1 MGYINGQLY
10 IGNVKG
16 VLIMYSKKIYGV
28 SPYLDIPK
36 KEQDDKEEI
45 EIKRETNLLEYLP
58 SFYHNSDIIKSF
70 MESSS
75 IEADTLKA
83 YVEDLSKNLYV
94 KTATWG
100 LDLFEEEL
108 GLITDKSISYEER
121 RERILAKKRG
131 NGTTTKKMI
140 KNTAE
145 AFSGGEVD
153 VIENFNDY
161 SFVVKFVGIKGIP
174 KNLALFKQMIEEI
187 KPAHLNY
194 ELAFTYT
201 VWSMVMDKSLIWNNI
216 NNETWL
222 ELMGY

>member
-1 MGYINGQLY
+1 
-10 IGNVKG
+10 
-16 VLIMYSKKIYGV
+16 MYSKKIYGV

-36 KEQDDKEEI
+36 KAQDKEEI
-45 EIKRETNLLEYLP
+45 EIKRETDLLEYLP
-58 SFYHNSDIIKSF
+58 SFYHNSDVIKSF
-70 MESSS
+70 MESNS
-75 IEADTLKA
+75 IEVDTLKA
-83 YVEDLSKNLYV
+83 YVEDLSKNLYI

-108 GLITDKSISYEER
+108 GLATDKSISYEER

-131 NGTTTKKMI
+131 NGTTTKAMI

-145 AFSGGEVD
+145 AFSGGEVE

-174 KNLALFKQMIEEI
+174 KNLTLFKNMIEEI

-201 VWSMVMDKSLIWNNI
+201 VWNMVMATDN
-216 NNETWL
+216 TWSDFNSKTWV
-222 ELMGY
+222 ELMTYEG

>member
-1 MGYINGQLY
+1 
-10 IGNVKG
+10 
-16 VLIMYSKKIYGV
+16 MYSKKIYGV
-28 SPYLDIPK
+28 SSYLDIPSK
-36 KEQDDKEEI
+36 HEEDDI
-45 EIKRETNLLEYLP
+45 VEIKRETDLLEYLP

-70 MESSS
+70 MESNS
-75 IEADTLKA
+75 IEVDILKA
-83 YVEDLSKNLYV
+83 YMNDLIKNLYV

-108 GLITDKSISYEER
+108 GLVTDKSISYEER

-131 NGTTTKKMI
+131 NGTTTKAMI

-145 AFSGGEVD
+145 AFSGGEVE

-161 SFVVKFVGIKGIP
+161 SFIVKFVGVKGIP
-174 KNLALFKQMIEEI
+174 KNLALFKKMIEEI

-201 VWSMVMDKSLIWNNI
+201 VWSMVMAKSNIWNDF
-216 NNETWL
+216 NNKTWV
-222 ELMGY
+222 ELMAYEG

>member
-1 MGYINGQLY
+1 
-10 IGNVKG
+10 
-16 VLIMYSKKIYGV
+16 MYSKKTYGV
-28 SPYLDIPK
+28 SSYLDIEK
-36 KEQDDKEEI
+36 VKEEQDKI
-45 EIKRETNLLEYLP
+45 EIKREADLLEYLP
-58 SFYHNSDIIKSF
+58 SFYHNSDVIKTF
-70 MESSS
+70 MESNG
-75 IEADTLKA
+75 IEVDTLKA

-108 GLITDKSISYEER
+108 GLTTDKSISYEER

-131 NGTTTKKMI
+131 NGTTTKAMI

-145 AFSGGEVD
+145 AFSGGEVE

-161 SFVVKFVGIKGIP
+161 SFVVKFVGVKGIP
-174 KNLALFKQMIEEI
+174 KNLTLFKNMIEEI

-201 VWSMVMDKSLIWNNI
+201 VWSMVMATDNTWNDF
-216 NNETWL
+216 NNKTWV
-222 ELMGY
+222 ELMTYEG

>member
-1 MGYINGQLY
+1 
-10 IGNVKG
+10 
-16 VLIMYSKKIYGV
+16 MYSKKIYGI
-28 SPYLDIPK
+28 SPYLDMPK
-36 KEQDDKEEI
+36 VQEENNEI
-45 EIKRETNLLEYLP
+45 EIKREANLLEYLP

-70 MESSS
+70 MESNN
-75 IEADTLKA
+75 IEVDTLKA

-108 GLITDKSISYEER
+108 GLVTDKSVSYEER

-131 NGTTTKKMI
+131 NGTTTKAMI

-145 AFSGGEVD
+145 AFSGGEVE
-153 VIENFNDY
+153 VIENFSDY
-161 SFVVKFVGIKGIP
+161 SFIVKFVGIKGIP
-174 KNLALFKQMIEEI
+174 KNLTLFKNMIEEI

-201 VWSMVMDKSLIWNNI
+201 VWSMVMAKSNIWNDF
-216 NNETWL
+216 NNKTWV
-222 ELMGY
+222 ELMVYEG

>member
-1 MGYINGQLY
+1 
-10 IGNVKG
+10 
-16 VLIMYSKKIYGV
+16 MYSKKIYGV
-28 SPYLDIPK
+28 SPYADIPK
-36 KEQDDKEEI
+36 KAQDKEEI
-45 EIKRETNLLEYLP
+45 EIKRETDLLEYLP
-58 SFYHNSDIIKSF
+58 SFYHNSDVIKSF
-70 MESSS
+70 MESNS
-75 IEADTLKA
+75 IEVDTLKA
-83 YVEDLSKNLYV
+83 YVEDLSKNLYI

-108 GLITDKSISYEER
+108 GLATDKSISYEER

-131 NGTTTKKMI
+131 NGTTTKAMI

-145 AFSGGEVD
+145 AFSGGEVE

-174 KNLALFKQMIEEI
+174 KNLTLFKNMIEEI

-201 VWSMVMDKSLIWNNI
+201 VWNMVMATDN
-216 NNETWL
+216 TWSDFNSKTWV
-222 ELMGY
+222 ELMTYEG

>member
-1 MGYINGQLY
+1 
-10 IGNVKG
+10 
-16 VLIMYSKKIYGV
+16 MYSKKIYGV

-36 KEQDDKEEI
+36 KEQDKEEI

-58 SFYHNSDIIKSF
+58 SFYHNSDVIKSF
-70 MESSS
+70 MESNS
-75 IEADTLKA
+75 IEVDTLKA
-83 YVEDLSKNLYV
+83 YIEDLSKNLYV

-108 GLITDKSISYEER
+108 GLATDKSISYEER

-131 NGTTTKKMI
+131 NGTTTKAMI

-145 AFSGGEVD
+145 AFSGGEVE

-161 SFVVKFVGIKGIP
+161 SFVVKFVGVKGIP
-174 KNLALFKQMIEEI
+174 KNLTLFKNMIEEI

-201 VWSMVMDKSLIWNNI
+201 VWSMVMATDNTWNDF
-216 NNETWL
+216 NNKTWV
-222 ELMGY
+222 ELMTYEG

>member
-1 MGYINGQLY
+1 
-10 IGNVKG
+10 
-16 VLIMYSKKIYGV
+16 MYSKKTYGI
-28 SPYLDIPK
+28 SSYLDIEK
-36 KEQDDKEEI
+36 VKEEQDKI
-45 EIKRETNLLEYLP
+45 EIKRETDLLEYLP
-58 SFYHNSDIIKSF
+58 SFYHNSDIIKAF

-75 IEADTLKA
+75 IEVDTIKA

-108 GLITDKSISYEER
+108 GLVTDKSISYEER

-131 NGTTTKKMI
+131 NGTTTKAMI

-145 AFSGGEVD
+145 AFSGGEVE

-161 SFVVKFVGIKGIP
+161 SFVVKFVGVKGIP
-174 KNLALFKQMIEEI
+174 KNLALFKNMIEEI

-201 VWSMVMDKSLIWNNI
+201 VWSMIMTKSNSWDDFNNK
-216 NNETWL
+216 TWV
-222 ELMGY
+222 ELMTYGG

>member
-1 MGYINGQLY
+1 
-10 IGNVKG
+10 
-16 VLIMYSKKIYGV
+16 MYSKKIYGV

-36 KEQDDKEEI
+36 KEEEKNEI
-45 EIKRETNLLEYLP
+45 EIKRETDLLEYLP
-58 SFYHNSDIIKSF
+58 SFYHNSDIVKAF

-75 IEADTLKA
+75 IEVDTIKA

-108 GLITDKSISYEER
+108 GLVTDKSISYEER

-131 NGTTTKKMI
+131 NGTTTKAMI

-145 AFSGGEVD
+145 AFSGGEVE
-153 VIENFNDY
+153 VIEDFNDY

-174 KNLALFKQMIEEI
+174 KNLTLFKNMIEEI

-201 VWSMVMDKSLIWNNI
+201 VWNMIMSKKSIWNDFSNK
-216 NNETWL
+216 TWV
-222 ELMGY
+222 ELMTY

>member
-1 MGYINGQLY
+1 
-10 IGNVKG
+10 
-16 VLIMYSKKIYGV
+16 MYSKKIYGV
-28 SPYLDIPK
+28 SSYLDIPK
-36 KEQDDKEEI
+36 NYSNNEDI
-45 EIKRETNLLEYLP
+45 EIKREADLLEYLP
-58 SFYHNSDIIKSF
+58 SFYHNSDVIRSF
-70 MESSS
+70 MESNS
-75 IEADTLKA
+75 IEVDTLKA
-83 YVEDLSKNLYV
+83 YIEDLSKNLYV

-108 GLITDKSISYEER
+108 GLVTDKSISYEER

-131 NGTTTKKMI
+131 NGTTTKNMV

-145 AFSGGEVD
+145 AFSGGEVE

-174 KNLALFKQMIEEI
+174 KNLTLFKNMIEEI

-201 VWSMVMDKSLIWNNI
+201 VWSMVMDTDNTWNDF
-216 NNETWL
+216 NNKTWV
-222 ELMGY
+222 ELMTYEG

>member
-1 MGYINGQLY
+1 
-10 IGNVKG
+10 
-16 VLIMYSKKIYGV
+16 MYSKKIYGV
-28 SPYLDIPK
+28 SSYLDIPNK
-36 KEQDDKEEI
+36 HEEDDKV
-45 EIKRETNLLEYLP
+45 EIKRETDLLEYLP

-70 MESSS
+70 MESNS
-75 IEADTLKA
+75 IEVDILKA
-83 YVEDLSKNLYV
+83 YMNDLVKNLYV

-108 GLITDKSISYEER
+108 GLVTDKSISYEER

-131 NGTTTKKMI
+131 NGTTTKAMI

-145 AFSGGEVD
+145 AFSGGEVE

-161 SFVVKFVGIKGIP
+161 SFIVKFVGVKGIP
-174 KNLALFKQMIEEI
+174 KNLALFKKMIEEI

-201 VWSMVMDKSLIWNNI
+201 VWSMVMAKSNIWNDF
-216 NNETWL
+216 NNKTWV
-222 ELMGY
+222 ELMAYEG

>member
-1 MGYINGQLY
+1 
-10 IGNVKG
+10 
-16 VLIMYSKKIYGV
+16 MYSKKIYGV

-36 KEQDDKEEI
+36 KAQDKEEI
-45 EIKRETNLLEYLP
+45 EIKRETDLLEYLP
-58 SFYHNSDIIKSF
+58 SFYHNSDVIKSL
-70 MESSS
+70 MESNS
-75 IEADTLKA
+75 IEVDTLKA
-83 YVEDLSKNLYV
+83 YVEDLSKNLYI

-108 GLITDKSISYEER
+108 GLATDKSISYEER

-131 NGTTTKKMI
+131 NGTTTKAMI

-145 AFSGGEVD
+145 AFSGGEVE

-174 KNLALFKQMIEEI
+174 KNLTLFKNMIEEI

-201 VWSMVMDKSLIWNNI
+201 VWNMVMATDN
-216 NNETWL
+216 TWSDFNSKTWV
-222 ELMGY
+222 ELMTYEG

>member
-1 MGYINGQLY
+1 
-10 IGNVKG
+10 
-16 VLIMYSKKIYGV
+16 MYSKKIYGV

-58 SFYHNSDIIKSF
+58 SFYHNSDVIKSF
-70 MESSS
+70 MESNS
-75 IEADTLKA
+75 IEVDTLKA
-83 YVEDLSKNLYV
+83 YIEDLSKNLYI

-108 GLITDKSISYEER
+108 GLVTDKSISYEER

-131 NGTTTKKMI
+131 NGTTTKAMI

-153 VIENFNDY
+153 IIENFEEY
-161 SFVVKFVGIKGIP
+161 SFIVKFVGVKGIP
-174 KNLALFKQMIEEI
+174 KNITLFKQMIEEI
-187 KPAHLNY
+187 KPAHLSY

-201 VWSMVMDKSLIWNNI
+201 TWGMIKEQSLLWDDVKTKTWNEI
-216 NNETWL
+216 KI
-222 ELMGY
+222 Y

>member
-1 MGYINGQLY
+1 
-10 IGNVKG
+10 
-16 VLIMYSKKIYGV
+16 MYSKKIYGV

-36 KEQDDKEEI
+36 KEEEKNEI
-45 EIKRETNLLEYLP
+45 EIKRETDLLEYLP
-58 SFYHNSDIIKSF
+58 SFYHNSDIVKAF

-75 IEADTLKA
+75 IEVDTIKA

-108 GLITDKSISYEER
+108 GLVTDKSISYEER

-131 NGTTTKKMI
+131 NGTTTKAMI

-145 AFSGGEVD
+145 AFSGGEVE

-174 KNLALFKQMIEEI
+174 KNLTLFKNMIEEI

-201 VWSMVMDKSLIWNNI
+201 VWNMIMSKKSIWNDFSNK
-216 NNETWL
+216 TWV
-222 ELMGY
+222 ELMTY